1 MLDGKM
7 TQLDFDFSINNSS
20 FTLLFNIDFFNLRIN
35 ILKFPSFIGHM
46 KKMHDEEEVAAN
58 ALNLNPTRNKNNIEL
73 PLDDL
78 VNIVIT

>member
-1 MLDGKM
+1 
-7 TQLDFDFSINNSS
+7 
-20 FTLLFNIDFFNLRIN
+20 
-35 ILKFPSFIGHM
+35 M